1 MSKHRSINF
10 ARILTIVVIG
20 GCAGFLS
27 GLFGVGGGMIIV
39 PALMIILD
47 MPQRQAAATSLCA
60 IIITAATGSIM
71 YATQGNVSINA
82 MLLVSLGALIGAQIG
97 VWLLRILPEWL
108 LPWIFVTFI
117 LSIIVIQQ
125 FHEPLR
131 ASRIHVTALSAF
143 GMIAVGVVSGIF
155 AGLVGVGG
163 GGIIVPGLE
172 LVVGAGDLIARG
184 TSLLAMIP
192 TALSGTF
199 TSFRYGLVDLRVGLF
214 VGAIASAITPVGM
227 WVAQSISPETG
238 NILFS
243 VFLVFVCV
251 STVMK
256 ARRRMRKHSQEAN

>member
-1 MSKHRSINF
+1 
-10 ARILTIVVIG
+10 
-20 GCAGFLS
+20 
-27 GLFGVGGGMIIV
+27 MIIV

-97 VWLLRILPEWL
+97 VWLLRILPERI

-163 GGIIVPGLE
+163 GGIIVPSLE